1 MPSFDLV
8 SKLDMGEMKNVVN
21 MAQKV
26 IAGRYDFKG
35 SDTTIEFKGENQLEV
50 RADDD
55 YKIKTALE
63 ILRAQMAKRD
73 MGMRSID
80 PQDIEPSGN
89 QKLKQMIN
97 LRSGIDKDTG
107 KLLNK
112 LIKESGIKVTS
123 SYMDEKIRV
132 QSKNIDDL
140 QACFHMLRTH
150 KDVKVDLQ
158 MENMK
163 R

>member
-35 SDTTIEFKGENQLEV
+35 SDTTIEFKGEKQLEI

-55 YKIKTALE
+55 YKIKAALD

-73 MGMRSID
+73 IGMRSIE
-80 PQDIEPSGN
+80 PGEIEPSGN
-89 QKLKQMIN
+89 QKLKQM
-97 LRSGIDKDTG
+97 LDLKAGIDKDMG
-107 KLLNK
+107 KKINK
-112 LIKESGIKVTS
+112 IIKDSGIKVTS

-140 QACFHMLRTH
+140 QACFQMLRAH
-150 KDVKVDLQ
+150 KEVTVDLQ